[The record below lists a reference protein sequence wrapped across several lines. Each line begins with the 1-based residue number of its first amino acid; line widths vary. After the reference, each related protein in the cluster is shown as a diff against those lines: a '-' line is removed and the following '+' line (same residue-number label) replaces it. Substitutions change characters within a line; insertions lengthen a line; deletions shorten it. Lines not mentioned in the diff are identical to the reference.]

1 MGLEKSFPYSEQNLL
16 SKVKVRGKKKSVC
29 GGRGGVA
36 LMKERRC
43 FKNKEISRFK
53 TKFVSVV
60 HIIIWANVYFLL

>member
-1 MGLEKSFPYSEQNLL
+1 M
-16 SKVKVRGKKKSVC
+16 RGKKKLC
-29 GGRGGVA
+29 GGMGGVG

-60 HIIIWANVYFLL
+60 HIIIWANVYFLF